1 MIAYATIGVS
11 DLKRAYPFYQA
22 LADELEAQHF
32 LGSLDDSF
40 IAWVGPNHEPGIG
53 ITLPYNGE
61 PQTVGNGMMIAL
73 AAKDPA
79 QVDRLYD
86 IAIAQ
91 GGSCEGKPGP
101 RGENFYAAYFRDL
114 DGNKLNAF
122 VQTV

>member
-11 DLKRAYPFYQA
+11 ELKRAYPFYQA

-40 IAWVGPNHEPGIG
+40 IAWVGPNHGPGIG

-73 AAKDPA
+73 AAKDPE

-101 RGENFYAAYFRDL
+101 RGDNFYAAYFRDL

>member
-61 PQTVGNGMMIAL
+61 PQTAGNGMMIAL

-101 RGENFYAAYFRDL
+101 RGDNFYAAYFRDL

>member
-91 GGSCEGKPGP
+91 GGSSEGKPGP
-101 RGENFYAAYFRDL
+101 RGDNFYAAYFRDL

>member
-73 AAKDPA
+73 AANDPA

-91 GGSCEGKPGP
+91 GGSSEGKPGP
-101 RGENFYAAYFRDL
+101 RGDNFYAAYFRDL

>member
-101 RGENFYAAYFRDL
+101 RGDNFYAAYFRDL

-122 VQTV
+122 VQKV